1 MQLKPRER
9 CTWVMSCW
17 CCGLRASSVLICCLY
32 LLLHTA
38 ALVTNFII
46 LNDPE
51 EHVNNIISFIDTNDA
66 KLQESVLY
74 SRVKPYLIKNS
85 GEYLALPITVNLVL
99 MVANVLACWGALTSL
114 SLLIVPWLLLYLI
127 YALFAT
133 SLLFYMMVLLQDIWF
148 RVLLF
153 LVVAPLILLHSS
165 CWLLILRLYRAI
177 RVTSKPTSSPSEPR
191 PSTMYTPEPH
201 AWDQP
206 LPIWAIAPPQNAWDP
221 TYLQQLD
228 PRYSRER
235 SRSRRSS
242 SHSRSQSQPSTGYRH
257 SDSVSLSEK
266 YGERR
271 SGYEEQSDSRYETED
286 QSEYRTDE
294 EEANGLP
301 QTDLDERETEIG
313 ESDQSETEVGESD
326 MYDEEEVVDF
336 KTRRRGAFSDEQD
349 EAYRSPSIPRPKSR
363 SDLYSMP
370 GTTLHSSSA

>member
-1 MQLKPRER
+1 MR
-9 CTWVMSCW
+9 CW

-51 EHVNNIISFIDTNDA
+51 EHVDTIISFIDTNDA

-74 SRVKPYLIKNS
+74 SRVKPYLIRNS

-114 SLLIVPWLLLYLI
+114 SLLVVPWLLLYLV

-133 SLLFYMMVLLQDIWF
+133 SLLVYMMVLLQDVWF

-165 CWLLILRLYRAI
+165 CWLLVLRLYRAM
-177 RVTSKPTSSPSEPR
+177 RVSNNKPTSSPLEPR

-206 LPIWAIAPPQNAWDP
+206 LPIWAITPPQNAWDP
-221 TYLQQLD
+221 TYLQQFD
-228 PRYSRER
+228 PRYSRDER

-257 SDSVSLSEK
+257 SDSISLSDK

-271 SGYEEQSDSRYETED
+271 AGYEEQSDSRYETED

-294 EEANGLP
+294 DEAGGGRHLP
-301 QTDLDERETEIG
+301 QTDLEEEETEIG
-313 ESDQSETEVGESD
+313 ESEEDETEVGESD
-326 MYDEEEVVDF
+326 GYEDEVDF
-336 KTRRRGAFSDEQD
+336 EERRRRGGFSEDQE

-370 GTTLHSSSA
+370 GTTLHSSNA

>member
-1 MQLKPRER
+1 MR
-9 CTWVMSCW
+9 CW

-51 EHVNNIISFIDTNDA
+51 EHVDTIISFIDTNDA

-114 SLLIVPWLLLYLI
+114 SLLIIPWLLLYLI
-127 YALFAT
+127 YALFAA
-133 SLLFYMMVLLQDIWF
+133 SLLVYMMVLLQDVWF

-165 CWLLILRLYRAI
+165 CWLLILRLYRAM
-177 RVTSKPTSSPSEPR
+177 RVRSKPKSSPLEPR

-206 LPIWAIAPPQNAWDP
+206 LPIWAITPPQNAWDP

-257 SDSVSLSEK
+257 SDSVSLSDK

-271 SGYEEQSDSRYETED
+271 PGYEEQSDSRYETED

-294 EEANGLP
+294 DEVAGGHLP

-313 ESDQSETEVGESD
+313 ESEEDETEVGESD
-326 MYDEEEVVDF
+326 GYEDEVDF
-336 KTRRRGAFSDEQD
+336 EARRRIGGFSDDQE
-349 EAYRSPSIPRPKSR
+349 EASYTSPSIPRPKSR